1 LVGTLTQG
9 GARGSCPPLALGY
22 LPTPLQGSQDEAAAS
37 LPLHFL
43 KNVQFPD
50 FRFRG
55 NDTAGAEQVN
65 TTIGNLRSV
74 WFAVCPSHSLC
85 LCVSAVAFA
94 LLLVGPMLISEALA
108 ARPKNSGEKKPSLV
122 SLRLFPQKA
131 TLWGAAG
138 GQRFIALGKYS
149 DGLERDVTSAS
160 RFSVKDPSLAALSS
174 QGRVTARADGESVIA
189 VELEGQRAESTL
201 SIQETKQVRQPT
213 FARDVEG
220 ILTRRGC
227 NDSNCHGGVK
237 GRGGFKLSLNGAYP
251 RDDYKWI
258 VEGGTYQVLT
268 DDASGAK
275 VPRVDLK
282 QAEMSLLLAKPT
294 MTVPHGGGA
303 RFEVGSA
310 EYQTLLEW
318 IQSRAP
324 YGAEGESANKIER
337 VEVFPKEAVL
347 DSAGKQQ
354 LLVTAHLSNG
364 RQEDITDEVL
374 YASNN
379 SDVVK
384 VSLEGLVE
392 AVKPGESAVLI
403 RAPGYNLSTSIG
415 VVSQPVLNYPKIVP
429 RNFIDEQVFAK
440 LRKFQIVPSD
450 LASNDEFL
458 RRMCLDVTGTLPPAH
473 RVREFL
479 ADRDPKK
486 REKLV
491 EILLAS
497 PEYVDYWTFR
507 FADLFR
513 VALHPSGGNAK
524 FSQFYW
530 EWLRNRIEENKP
542 YDQIATER
550 IAAQGYEGASRHYLP
565 ILQPPLP
572 QDAAAEE
579 VRVFLGRR
587 IDCAQCHNHPF
598 ENWAQDQFWGM
609 AAFFKPLTFYWFE
622 EVGTEAIVLDDS
634 EGYSRRGNMGKVVH
648 PRTKKEIVPAFFD
661 GTPLPASQAGDP
673 RMALAKWMVARPEFS
688 ETAVNRMWSL
698 FFGRGIVN
706 PVDDFRSTN
715 PPSHPELLQALGRDF
730 RMNGYDLK
738 QLIRRI
744 VHSRTYQLS
753 AAPNE
758 TNKDDHSNFA
768 RMTGRPLDA
777 EVLLDAISQVTEIPE
792 IFRAGNGQAPPGTRA
807 IHLKEPDMYPSQF
820 LDVCNRPTRQ
830 MVPERNSKPSLR
842 QALHR
847 LAGTTYTDKL
857 AAPGGRIDRLLARG
871 ASDREM
877 IEEFYLSALSRFP
890 TEEEKSSLEAAMRS
904 EMNSKKSRRQVVEDF
919 CWGLLNSQE
928 FMNH

>member
-1 LVGTLTQG
+1 MNQ
-9 GARGSCPPLALGY
+9 SNIK
-22 LPTPLQGSQDEAAAS
+22 AS
-37 LPLHFL
+37 LHTYLLPCFL
-43 KNVQFPD
+43 QLI
-50 FRFRG
+50 
-55 NDTAGAEQVN
+55 QVSK
-65 TTIGNLRSV
+65 TSGLRS
-74 WFAVCPSHSLC
+74 SLR
-85 LCVSAVAFA
+85 LSVSAVAFV
-94 LLLVGPMLISEALA
+94 LVLNAVALA
-108 ARPKNSGEKKPSLV
+108 ARPKTSNEAKPSLV
-122 SLRLFPQKA
+122 ALRLFPEKA
-131 TLWGAAG
+131 TLLGASG
-138 GQRFIALGKYS
+138 SQRFVALGKYS
-149 DGLERDVTSAS
+149 DGLERDVTGLS
-160 RFSVKDPSLAALSS
+160 RFSVKDPSLVALSP
-174 QGRVTARADGESVIA
+174 QGRVSARADGETVIA
-189 VELEGQRAESTL
+189 VELEGKRAESTL
-201 SIQETKQVRQPT
+201 SIQETKKVRQPT
-213 FARDVEG
+213 FTRDVEG

-237 GRGGFKLSLNGAYP
+237 GRGGFKLSLNAVYP
-251 RDDYKWI
+251 REDYQWI
-258 VEGGTYQVLT
+258 SEGGTYQVLT
-268 DDASGAK
+268 TETSGPK
-275 VPRVDLK
+275 VPRIDLK
-282 QAEMSLLLAKPT
+282 EPEKSLLLAKPT
-294 MTVPHGGGA
+294 MTIPHGGGV

-310 EYQTLLEW
+310 EYQIILEW
-318 IQSRAP
+318 IRSRAP
-324 YGAEGESANKIER
+324 YGEEGESANKIER
-337 VEVFPKEAVL
+337 VEVFPREAVL

-364 RQEDITDEVL
+364 HQEDITDEVL

-379 SDVVK
+379 VDVVK
-384 VSLEGLVE
+384 VSSEGLVE
-392 AVKPGESAVLI
+392 AVKPGETAVLV
-403 RAPGYNLSTSIG
+403 RAPGYNLSANIG
-415 VVSQPVLNYPKIVP
+415 VVSQPVANYPKIVP
-429 RNFIDEQVFAK
+429 RNFIDEQILAK
-440 LRKFQIVPSD
+440 LRKFQIVPSN
-450 LASNDEFL
+450 LASDEEFL
-458 RRMCLDVTGTLPPAH
+458 RRVCLDITGTLPPAH

-497 PEYVDYWTFR
+497 PEYAAYWTFR

-530 EWLRNRIEENKP
+530 EWLRTRIEENKP

-572 QDAAAEE
+572 QDAVAEE

-634 EGYSRRGNMGKVVH
+634 DGYSRRGNMGKVVH
-648 PRTKKEIVPAFFD
+648 PRTKKEVVPAFFD
-661 GTPLPASQAGDP
+661 GTPLATNQVGDP
-673 RMALAKWMVARPEFS
+673 RMALAKWIVARPEFS

-758 TNKDDHSNFA
+758 TNKDDQTNFA
-768 RMTGRPLDA
+768 RMAPRPLDA
-777 EVLLDAISQVTEIPE
+777 EVLLDAISQVTEVPE
-792 IFRAGNGQAPPGTRA
+792 IFRAGNGQAPLGTRA

-857 AAPGGRIDRLLARG
+857 AAPGGRIDRLLARS
-871 ASDREM
+871 ASDREI

-890 TEEEKSSLEAAMRS
+890 TEEEKTSLEAAMRS
-904 EMNSKKSRRQVVEDF
+904 ERNSKKSRRQVVEDF
-919 CWGLLNSQE
+919 SWALFNSQE
-928 FMNH
+928 FVNH